1 LLHRKN
7 VEVPERLKSAL
18 LYVVGEG
25 PLPEECRLLA
35 KERIAE
41 ERRHELEMFADNQMV
56 KDLHEL
62 QQRLKMRK
70 PPLNLR
76 VSDGSFT
83 VTNYY
88 DASESEDKRKKIK
101 IPTVYNSG
109 LLYAIVSKLKRIRR
123 SRKLCEKLTSEER
136 VVMEGV
142 NLLFKPGNMYLVLG
156 KSKTT
161 ILCFII

>member
-1 LLHRKN
+1 M
-7 VEVPERLKSAL
+7 EVPEKLKSAL

-25 PLPEECRLLA
+25 PIPEELRISA

-41 ERRHELEMFADNQMV
+41 ERRLELEMFADSQMV

-62 QQRLKMRK
+62 QKRLKIRK

-88 DASESEDKRKKIK
+88 DASESEEKRKKIK
-101 IPTVYNSG
+101 IPTVYNS
-109 LLYAIVSKLKRIRR
+109 LPLYAILHKLKRMIR
-123 SRKLCEKLTSEER
+123 SRKLCDTLTSEEK
-136 VVMEGV
+136 VIMKGV
-142 NLLFKPGNMYLVLG
+142 NLIFKPGDMYLVLG
-156 KSKTT
+156 TSRTT
-161 ILCFII
+161 ILCFITS

>member
-1 LLHRKN
+1 
-7 VEVPERLKSAL
+7 
-18 LYVVGEG
+18 
-25 PLPEECRLLA
+25 
-35 KERIAE
+35 
-41 ERRHELEMFADNQMV
+41 MFADNQMV

-62 QQRLKMRK
+62 QQRLKIRK

-88 DASESEDKRKKIK
+88 DASESEHKRKKIK